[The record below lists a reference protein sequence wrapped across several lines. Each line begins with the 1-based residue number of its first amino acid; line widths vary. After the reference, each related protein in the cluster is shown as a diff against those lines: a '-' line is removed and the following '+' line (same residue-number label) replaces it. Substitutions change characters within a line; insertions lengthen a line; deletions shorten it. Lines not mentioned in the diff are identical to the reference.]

1 MGLKVTMLESVGS
14 AITDERM
21 VYPLN
26 VDGTPDMNMGVH
38 LDDCTGEWWARLS
51 LSDKELIKLGFS
63 EEV

>member
-1 MGLKVTMLESVGS
+1 MGLKVTMLESIGS
-14 AITDERM
+14 AITGDGV

-51 LSDKELIKLGFS
+51 INDKELIDKG
-63 EEV
+63 E